1 MPFKVQSRAIL
12 FFRPLSIL
20 HTIIWTTLPFI
31 KTFIFFLTVLILDI
45 FETFYTYQAQLISS
59 LCHKTISKL
68 WNNEYYHRWSLQI
81 QKRQTLFSKNSPS
94 KICNDEWPQK
104 SIWSVKFKKLT
115 YSHDSDQKYLPKFK
129 STLKASLSIENC
141 SNYSLLELFSTIF
154 HTVQDPKDSDI
165 LGINNKNP
173 IYVMSKN
180 FIALY
185 VDTLLAFTARAGF
198 LGRRHSRKMPG
209 SSTLPSYLAAKMAEG
224 PDPTPKLGVKSLP
237 QGNLARKARLA
248 AFYECA
254 QRQEG
259 RPSALTQGQTEKKPA
274 MIHTNLSTK
283 FLQ

>member
-1 MPFKVQSRAIL
+1 MRKSLKIHHSIQS
-12 FFRPLSIL
+12 
-20 HTIIWTTLPFI
+20 
-31 KTFIFFLTVLILDI
+31 
-45 FETFYTYQAQLISS
+45 
-59 LCHKTISKL
+59 
-68 WNNEYYHRWSLQI
+68 QI
-81 QKRQTLFSKNSPS
+81 Q
-94 KICNDEWPQK
+94 
-104 SIWSVKFKKLT
+104 SIDKKC
-115 YSHDSDQKYLPKFK
+115 Q
-129 STLKASLSIENC
+129 N
-141 SNYSLLELFSTIF
+141 
-154 HTVQDPKDSDI
+154 
-165 LGINNKNP
+165 
-173 IYVMSKN
+173 YVMSKN

-254 QRQEG
+254 RRQEG
-259 RPSALTQGQTEKKPA
+259 RPSALTQGQREKKPA

>member
-1 MPFKVQSRAIL
+1 
-12 FFRPLSIL
+12 
-20 HTIIWTTLPFI
+20 
-31 KTFIFFLTVLILDI
+31 
-45 FETFYTYQAQLISS
+45 
-59 LCHKTISKL
+59 
-68 WNNEYYHRWSLQI
+68 
-81 QKRQTLFSKNSPS
+81 
-94 KICNDEWPQK
+94 
-104 SIWSVKFKKLT
+104 
-115 YSHDSDQKYLPKFK
+115 
-129 STLKASLSIENC
+129 
-141 SNYSLLELFSTIF
+141 
-154 HTVQDPKDSDI
+154 
-165 LGINNKNP
+165 
-173 IYVMSKN
+173 MSKN

-274 MIHTNLSTK
+274 RLVIV
-283 FLQ
+283 